1 MYFRFD
7 WSGKE
12 PLLYNEKVSI
22 RTKSIASGTA
32 HAIFMW
38 WDLNM
43 DTDNQVM
50 DFFNILLLLFFYFYN
65 FYIYIIFIGVV
76 ELCSCMGTSKCT

>member
-1 MYFRFD
+1 MDCTQRLNSYVNFSFTKTCFRFD

-12 PLLYNEKVSI
+12 PLLYDEKVSV
-22 RTKSIASGTA
+22 RVQPIATGIA

-43 DTDNQVM
+43 DTDNQV
-50 DFFNILLLLFFYFYN
+50 DYCHSFLFLHRFLYSS
-65 FYIYIIFIGVV
+65 
-76 ELCSCMGTSKCT
+76 L

>member
-1 MYFRFD
+1 MCFRFD

-22 RTKSIASGTA
+22 CTKSTASGTA

-43 DTDNQVM
+43 DNQVM
-50 DFFNILLLLFFYFYN
+50 NFFVNILLLLFCFSF
-65 FYIYIIFIGVV
+65 
-76 ELCSCMGTSKCT
+76 L